1 MQGAVR
7 AGSSKLGVHC
17 LAAQKAVR
25 AGSNKNSTQWRLILD
40 NARDAFSNMAIDKAI
55 LFAGPAVPTVRF
67 YQWLPAAVSIGCFQN
82 LLLEVDALKCR
93 EQGVDVVRRITGGG
107 AVFHDKELTYSIV
120 LREKNKFL
128 PGNLLASYE
137 KICGA
142 VIAGLSELG
151 LMAEYVPINDIVV
164 NGRKISGCAQTRRNK
179 GVLQHGTMIMGVD
192 VEKMFS
198 LLKVP
203 DEKLRGKMI
212 AGAKERVTSIEKE
225 LGRMV
230 SFDEAAAALKKGIE
244 QTFGTKL
251 VAGVLTKKELSLAA
265 QFRRE
270 FASSEWNY
278 SR

>member
-7 AGSSKLGVHC
+7 AGS
-17 LAAQKAVR
+17 
-25 AGSNKNSTQWRLILD
+25 NKNGTQWRLIVD
-40 NARDAFSNMAIDKAI
+40 SARDAFSNMAIDKAI
-55 LFAGPAVPTVRF
+55 LFSGADVPTVRF
-67 YQWLPAAVSIGCFQN
+67 YQWQPAAVSIGCFQN
-82 LLLEVDALKCR
+82 LLLEVDAEKCR
-93 EQGVDVVRRITGGG
+93 GQGIDVVRRITGGG

-128 PGNLLASYE
+128 PGNLPASYE
-137 KICGA
+137 KICRA
-142 VIAGLSELG
+142 VITGLEELG
-151 LMAEYVPINDIVV
+151 LRAEYAPLNDILV

-179 GVLQHGTMIMGVD
+179 GILQHGTMIMGVD
-192 VEKMFS
+192 AEKMFS